1 MKQKKG
7 QKIVFAILAGIMVLL
22 MILPMVTMIVGY

>member
-7 QKIVFAILAGIMVLL
+7 QKIVFAILAGLMVLL
-22 MILPMVTMIVGY
+22 MLLPMITMIIGY